1 MDEAMGNREQTI
13 LVVSDDAALCAAAR
27 REFEASIAGLRVA
40 SVTSIAAA
48 RRILEEDAPAVIL
61 LEEAAIAPEADGP
74 RGIAPRLDAVVS
86 SLAVYAPVVVIG
98 AAERRTELSALI
110 DAGAADYVR

>member
-1 MDEAMGNREQTI
+1 MLREMDSIMPNREQTI

-40 SVTSIAAA
+40 SVSSVAAA

-61 LEEAAIAPEADGP
+61 LEEAAIV
-74 RGIAPRLDAVVS
+74 PRLDAVVT
-86 SLAVYAPVVVIG
+86 SLAVYAPVG
-98 AAERRTELSALI
+98 ARSGGEA
-110 DAGAADYVR
+110 AGPFGADRCRSG